1 MTQQAPG
8 EIVAAGSSPSPSPV
22 LRAQDVA
29 VHFGG
34 IKAVDGVSM
43 TLTEG
48 LVFGILGP
56 NGSGKSTLLAAMT
69 RLVDLT
75 RGELEFDGR
84 LYHHASA
91 AELPRR
97 GMARTFQTVRLLPD
111 LTVLENV
118 QLGSDLSAWRST
130 GGPRRGRSAR
140 KAATELAEHA
150 LQRAG
155 LVGLERS
162 RPDELSYGMQRR
174 VEIARAIAMGPR
186 LLLLD
191 EPTAG
196 MNKNERQEMSE
207 LLGRLS
213 AEGLTALLVEHDV
226 QMMVDTCDY
235 LFAMNSGV
243 LIAEGPP
250 QQVVG
255 DSAVQ
260 DAYLGKR
267 WHERAGR

>member
-1 MTQQAPG
+1 
-8 EIVAAGSSPSPSPV
+8 
-22 LRAQDVA
+22 
-29 VHFGG
+29 
-34 IKAVDGVSM
+34 
-43 TLTEG
+43 
-48 LVFGILGP
+48 
-56 NGSGKSTLLAAMT
+56 
-69 RLVDLT
+69 
-75 RGELEFDGR
+75 
-84 LYHHASA
+84 
-91 AELPRR
+91 
-97 GMARTFQTVRLLPD
+97 
-111 LTVLENV
+111 
-118 QLGSDLSAWRST
+118 
-130 GGPRRGRSAR
+130 
-140 KAATELAEHA
+140 
-150 LQRAG
+150 
-155 LVGLERS
+155 
-162 RPDELSYGMQRR
+162 
-174 VEIARAIAMGPR
+174 
-186 LLLLD
+186 
-191 EPTAG
+191 